1 MKVLVI
7 NAGSSSIKFELFDMP
22 TERALAS
29 GLVERIGGQGSRLLW
44 RVTGEPDKRSLAQP
58 IPDHAAGLRL
68 VLGALCGDTG
78 APLHRLDEIG
88 AVGHRV
94 VHGGEAFAQTALI
107 TPEVLAAIEA
117 HVPLAPLHNPAN
129 LLGIQVAQE
138 ALPGVPQVAVFDT
151 AFHQTMPPR
160 AYLYAL
166 PMDLY
171 EQHQVRRYGFH
182 GTSHRFV
189 AERAAA
195 LLERP
200 LAELNLITCHLGNG
214 ASVCAI
220 EAGCSVDTSMGMTP
234 LEGLVMGTRCGD
246 LDPAVPLFL
255 QGHLGLDAMEVDHL
269 LNKRSGILG
278 LSGISNDLR
287 EIEQAAED
295 GDRQATQALEAYAYR
310 IRKYIGA
317 YTAAL
322 GRVDALIF
330 TAGVGENSD
339 LVRAL
344 VLQGLEPLGYALDTD
359 ANHGLRGRE
368 ADLSAASS
376 RARVWV
382 IPTDEELLI
391 ARDAYEVAAASS

>member
-1 MKVLVI
+1 MKILVL

-22 TERALAS
+22 SERALAS
-29 GLVERIGGQGSRLLW
+29 GLVERIGGEGSRLLW
-44 RVTGEPDKRSLAQP
+44 RCDPSEPKRVRQR
-58 IPDHAAGLRL
+58 IIVDHSAGLEL
-68 VLGALCGDTG
+68 VLAALCEGEG
-78 APLHRLDEIG
+78 APLARLDEIG

-94 VHGGEAFAQTALI
+94 VHGGEAFAQTVRI
-107 TPEVLAAIEA
+107 TPEVEAAIEEHA
-117 HVPLAPLHNPAN
+117 PLAPLHNPAN
-129 LLGIQVAQE
+129 LMGIRVARQ
-138 ALPGVPQVAVFDT
+138 ALPAVPQVAVFDT
-151 AFHQTMPPR
+151 AFHQTMPAR

-171 EQHQVRRYGFH
+171 EEQRVRRYGFH

-189 AERAAA
+189 AERAAS

-200 LAELNLITCHLGNG
+200 LEGLNLITCHLGNG

-220 EAGCSVDTSMGMTP
+220 QGGRSIDTSMGMTP
-234 LEGLVMGTRCGD
+234 LEGLIMGTRCGD
-246 LDPAVPLFL
+246 LDPAVPLYL
-255 QGHLGLDAMEVDHL
+255 QRHLGLDALELDHL
-269 LNKRSGILG
+269 LNKRSGLLG

-295 GDRQATQALEAYAYR
+295 GDEQARLALDAYAYR

-322 GRVDALIF
+322 GRVDALVF

-344 VLQGLEPLGYALDTD
+344 VGEGLEPLGYAMDLD
-359 ANHGLRGRE
+359 ANRGLRGRE
-368 ADLSAASS
+368 ADIATADS
-376 RARVWV
+376 RARILV

-391 ARDAYEVAAASS
+391 ARDAYGVAKESK